1 MATGGGERRAREVM
15 VGLRGCGGYIGGRG
29 SDSRQLMPKLNHL
42 SIEVHADARAT
53 WHSFNCYA
61 SGRVALLPSS
71 PRLPLYYPLYSTL
84 YTYKDVSELRCSNE
98 PGITHEI

>member
-1 MATGGGERRAREVM
+1 
-15 VGLRGCGGYIGGRG
+15 
-29 SDSRQLMPKLNHL
+29 MPKLNHL

-61 SGRVALLPSS
+61 SGRALLPSY
-71 PRLPLYYPLYSTL
+71 LSTPPSLSLL

>member
-1 MATGGGERRAREVM
+1 MATGGGNRRAREAMQGV
-15 VGLRGCGGYIGGRG
+15 VGGRG

-61 SGRVALLPSS
+61 SGRALLPFYLSTPPLSLSS
-71 PRLPLYYPLYSTL
+71 VYLQR
-84 YTYKDVSELRCSNE
+84 RQ
-98 PGITHEI
+98 